1 MSGYDILS
9 SKFLVLNFQLD
20 KNITRIPVRVDSKI
34 LVQLTLVKMYVGII
48 GGGAEFKSKIPLR
61 HCEHTRDF
69 LQRER
74 IIDKAKQWV

>member
-20 KNITRIPVRVDSKI
+20 KNITRILDARGFKNTGTTNSRKNVR
-34 LVQLTLVKMYVGII
+34 GII